1 MIEKVSESTVRSIER
16 DPQPTHSIRIT
27 ADRILVAQ
35 PKEVGERKTRG
46 GILIPPTA
54 DSEARRALWATVV
67 AVGPMVR
74 SAEPG
79 DLVLFAPE
87 AGFEVEIR
95 QEDYMILRERD
106 VHAVASERSE
116 GKTGLYL

>member
-1 MIEKVSESTVRSIER
+1 MTEVRRIQR
-16 DPQPTHSIRIT
+16 DPHPRHSIRIT

-35 PKEVGERKTRG
+35 PKEVGERKSRG

-54 DSEARRALWATVV
+54 ASEARRAMWGEVV
-67 AVGPMVR
+67 AIGPMVR

-79 DLVLFAPE
+79 DLVLFAPDS
-87 AGFEVEIR
+87 GFEVEIR
-95 QEDYMILRERD
+95 AEEYMVLRERD

-116 GKTGLYL
+116 GRTGLYL